1 MLLGTTE
8 TARMQPLA
16 LPPPLTPAAAP
27 PPTDHSPATLL
38 PCINADGTAG
48 PWYTWRWGSWRQH
61 VPAWPRAG
69 CWAGSGGGSA
79 RVGPRCLTWTR
90 ACWRASTRWAAS
102 GLPVLQSVCFAFQ
115 VLSAS
120 SCVHVGAEERR
131 ACQHLSPSLAQV
143 CELPLCKVLLCDD
156 VQYPC
161 WCVGSKW
168 RAI

>member
-1 MLLGTTE
+1 MLLGTTA
-8 TARMQPLA
+8 TARLQPLA
-16 LPPPLTPAAAP
+16 AAAHTCRRSAP
-27 PPTDHSPATLL
+27 DRSITCD
-38 PCINADGTAG
+38 TAAMHQCRRHCG
-48 PWYTWRWGSWRQH
+48 SLWYTWRWGSWRQH

-120 SCVHVGAEERR
+120 SYVHVGAAERR
-131 ACQHLSPSLAQV
+131 ACQYLSPSLAQV